1 MPLPGPSFLRRSLT
15 SPRNVSP
22 FARAASTDIR
32 PNDGPNSIDVTT
44 GLFERSASAKRSHKP
59 SEAESETTAH
69 PRALAR
75 RCSSRRR
82 TVLPQPRFPV
92 MSMSLPGAPAPLSSP
107 SSKSSMTDSRPMSI
121 GGRLPAVGLKGFGF
135 MSASSDWQTLVIVIP
150 TCTELYHQQVTKGLS
165 LLQRRRQ
172 NQLVKDQR
180 VQKST
185 ISTPSPN
192 GRRRWGRRGDRGG
205 RWRDRP

>member
-1 MPLPGPSFLRRSLT
+1 MPLPGPSLLRRSLT

-69 PRALAR
+69 PRSLAR

-121 GGRLPAVGLKGFGF
+121 GGCLPAVGLKGFGF

-150 TCTELYHQQVTKGLS
+150 TCTDLYQLNLTKGQS
-165 LLQRRRQ
+165 LCHMWPKKAASAARQ
-172 NQLVKDQR
+172 GRKVAG
-180 VQKST
+180 ST
-185 ISTPSPN
+185 FTWAASGTSYHLTV
-192 GRRRWGRRGDRGG
+192 
-205 RWRDRP
+205 

>member
-1 MPLPGPSFLRRSLT
+1 MT
-15 SPRNVSP
+15 SPRSVSP

-69 PRALAR
+69 PRSPAR
-75 RCSSRRR
+75 RCSSLRR

-107 SSKSSMTDSRPMSI
+107 SSKSSITDSRPISI

-135 MSASSDWQTLVIVIP
+135 MSASSDWQTLPIVIP
-150 TCTELYHQQVTKGLS
+150 TYTELYQQQVTKRPPFYHLWPKNS
-165 LLQRRRQ
+165 ASAARQ
-172 NQLVKDQR
+172 
-180 VQKST
+180 
-185 ISTPSPN
+185 
-192 GRRRWGRRGDRGG
+192 GRKVVGSIFTCAAAGTSYHLTV
-205 RWRDRP
+205 

>member
-1 MPLPGPSFLRRSLT
+1 MT

-32 PNDGPNSIDVTT
+32 PNDEPNSIDVTT

-69 PRALAR
+69 PRSLAR

-135 MSASSDWQTLVIVIP
+135 MSASSDWQTLVTVIP
-150 TCTELYHQQVTKGLS
+150 TYTELYQQDAAKRLTLYHLWPKNS
-165 LLQRRRQ
+165 ASAARQ
-172 NQLVKDQR
+172 ERKAVG
-180 VQKST
+180 ST
-185 ISTPSPN
+185 FTCAEAGTSYHLTV
-192 GRRRWGRRGDRGG
+192 
-205 RWRDRP
+205 

>member
-1 MPLPGPSFLRRSLT
+1 MT
-15 SPRNVSP
+15 SSRNVSP

-32 PNDGPNSIDVTT
+32 PNDGPHSIDVTT

-59 SEAESETTAH
+59 SEAESETTTH
-69 PRALAR
+69 PRSLAR

-135 MSASSDWQTLVIVIP
+135 MSASSNWQTLIIVIP
-150 TCTELYHQQVTKGLS
+150 TYTELYQQDAAKRLTLYHLWPKNS
-165 LLQRRRQ
+165 ASAARQ
-172 NQLVKDQR
+172 GRKVAG
-180 VQKST
+180 ST
-185 ISTPSPN
+185 FTCAAAGTSYHLTV
-192 GRRRWGRRGDRGG
+192 
-205 RWRDRP
+205 